1 MTLRATLVLLVLLSG
16 CSGLLGRGDWDPFRT
31 ADERTLN
38 VTVQNQNQSSV
49 RITVV
54 SPSRRTSVGTV
65 DGNSRSGFSVSWSSM
80 QELRFELEA
89 TGGARQ
95 MTSAV
100 FAAPGDRVELVI
112 RNPLSQSAVIR
123 R

>member
-1 MTLRATLVLLVLLSG
+1 MTLRVTLVLLVLLSG

-38 VTVQNQNQSSV
+38 VTVQNQHLSSV

-65 DGNSRSGFSVSWSSM
+65 DGGSRSGFSLPWSSM
-80 QELRFELEA
+80 QQLRFELEVP
-89 TGGARQ
+89 GGARQ
-95 MTSAV
+95 VTTAIFV
-100 FAAPGDRVELVI
+100 APGDRVELVI
-112 RNPLSQSAVIR
+112 RSPLSQSAAIR